1 MDHMDDNLTPNPI
14 KTKGKI
20 FERGKHIAKC
30 VYTRFP
36 I

>member
-1 MDHMDDNLTPNPI
+1 MDDNLTPNPI